1 MATVSPS
8 RPVLGPT
15 AWIITVV
22 VLLVIVAAIV
32 VYVMR

>member
-1 MATVSPS
+1 MATVSSS

-22 VLLVIVAAIV
+22 VLLVILTAIV
-32 VYVMR
+32 LYVM